1 MNKSIGRG
9 VGNDIRINSAQVS
22 DIHAQLIQEESGQV
36 FVQDLSSTNGTFV
49 NGKKITA
56 LTPLFSG
63 DRLTIGDETVDWE
76 SHTGQ
81 GISSNTV
88 RSTRHSNTK
97 VLQYALPLIV
107 LVVLA
112 GLAYSFMSSSES
124 TIAEADEGDSKE
136 EPNSSKEGV
145 EYIWNGTTY
154 EYNGKTYDFDCL
166 PYGIVHQGSDIRVEF
181 VNEFGSE
188 VSIEEEMEAGYDC
201 YQELEDAGDLV
212 FNSDYQR
219 LQNILSRC
227 AREIPNPRGFDYK
240 VYLVG
245 SDELNAFTVG
255 GYIFFYQG
263 MLDFVENDDELAAIM
278 GHEIFHNELEHVR
291 QNLSEMKTIQELNP
305 FGGFFEDV
313 LLSVNQILSSPFNQ
327 KQEAE
332 CDLHGIDLMM
342 AAGYNGCASASL
354 WERMAEY
361 GEDMGVLNVIS
372 SHPYSG
378 DRKVCCENHIAQ
390 NYPNHSCN

>member
-1 MNKSIGRG
+1 MYKSIGRG
-9 VGNDIRINSAQVS
+9 AGNDIRINSAQAS
-22 DIHAQLIQEESGQV
+22 ETHAQLIQEDAGQV

-49 NGKKITA
+49 NGKKITG

-63 DRLTIGDETVDWE
+63 DHLTIGNETVDWE
-76 SHTGQ
+76 SYVDQ
-81 GISSNTV
+81 GSPSNTV
-88 RSTRHSNTK
+88 RPARRSNTK
-97 VLQYALPLIV
+97 VLQYVLPLIA

-112 GLAYSFMSSSES
+112 GFVYTFMSSDDSS
-124 TIAEADEGDSKE
+124 IAEADEVDSE
-136 EPNSSKEGV
+136 EKSDSSKEGV

-166 PYGIVHQGSDIRVEF
+166 PYDIVHQGSDIRVDLVDEY
-181 VNEFGSE
+181 GSE
-188 VSIEEEMEAGYDC
+188 VTIDEEMEAGYEC
-201 YQELEDAGDLV
+201 YQELEEAGDLV

-219 LQNILSRC
+219 LQSILSRC
-227 AREIPNPRGFDYK
+227 VREIPDPRGFDYK

-305 FGGFFEDV
+305 FGGIFEEI
-313 LLSVNQILSSPFNQ
+313 LLSVNQMLSSPFNQ
-327 KQEAE
+327 KQETE

-342 AAGYNGCASASL
+342 AAGYNGCASATL

-361 GEDMGVLNVIS
+361 GEDWGVFNVIS

-378 DRKVCCENHIAQ
+378 DRKNCCENHIEQ
-390 NYPNHSCN
+390 NYPSHSCN